1 MPSELLHPT
10 IAQRVPRTLTHLLA
24 GLLLA
29 FGLQAADTPL
39 PSVDAILQKWI
50 DASGGR
56 AALEKIRS
64 RVAKGTLE
72 LVSMGVTNISFELKS
87 KAPNKQVSK
96 AEVEGYGTRR
106 DGFDGKVAWEEQPG
120 SAATEKTG
128 TELARAQR
136 GALFPRE
143 LKFKETY
150 ERIRVKERSTVGKAT
165 VYVVEAAPKA
175 GDPELFHFD
184 VQSGLLL
191 RQDSIAELPSGRGTL
206 EVYFEDYRTVDG
218 VKLAFTVRMPKP
230 DDLNMVIRL
239 AEVKHNVDIPDA
251 EFAKP

>member
-1 MPSELLHPT
+1 MASALDRRTKTCASLRLLGLVLP
-10 IAQRVPRTLTHLLA
+10 
-24 GLLLA
+24 GLLLVLK
-29 FGLQAADTPL
+29 LQAAETPL
-39 PSVDAILQKWI
+39 PSVDAVLEKWI

-72 LVSMGVTNISFELKS
+72 LVNMGITNISFELKG

-120 SAATEKTG
+120 GAASEKKG
-128 TELARAQR
+128 SELARAQR
-136 GALFPRE
+136 SAVFHRE
-143 LKFKETY
+143 LKFRETY
-150 ERIRVKERSTVGKAT
+150 ERIRVKERSTVGKAA
-165 VYVVEAAPKA
+165 VYLVEATPQG
-175 GDPELFHFD
+175 GDPELFYFD
-184 VQSGLLL
+184 VETGLLL
-191 RQDSIAELPSGRGTL
+191 RQDSVAELPSGRGTL

-218 VKLAFTVRMPKP
+218 VKLAFTARMPKP
-230 DDLNMVIRL
+230 EDLSMVIRL
-239 AEVKHNVDIPDA
+239 REVRHNVDIPDA